1 MFSSLEGTVYNSVV
15 VGYTW
20 VTRRDVLTKSVMIKS
35 LMTQFSPLIC
45 SNEVA
50 TVIIATCAISLCVC
64 VSNVHRL
71 TRIVE
76 RIDNITK
83 CIDTG

>member
-15 VGYTW
+15 VGYAW

-50 TVIIATCAISLCVC
+50 TVIIAACTISLCVC